1 MEQYICFVIVITLI
15 TLFAVSYRIEYGNI
29 KNKKKTKQRGQTTV
43 QYELMLRQI
52 LMNQQ
57 AIMITLMNLS
67 DTANSEYLNEFCL
80 ATSDL
85 LTN

>member
-1 MEQYICFVIVITLI
+1 MEQYICFLIVITLI